1 MDFEYDDELVAIQEA
16 MRACLEPF
24 KDRREELTQ
33 MVMVEKKFPQE
44 VWDAICETG
53 LMGCLVSEEY
63 GGNEMG
69 LLAATVG
76 VETLAQNGMGN
87 ALFILG
93 TMAASCLMRNG
104 TEEIKQKYL
113 PTLASGEKK
122 FCFAITEPNAGS
134 NAFRLETLAKRD
146 PKSDGWLLNGSKVF
160 ITGADVAD
168 HMLLVCRT
176 TSRKEIEEKGMPK
189 AWGLALFIV
198 DMDSPGIDLKPIP
211 THGIEGMTQ
220 FLIHFDDCPIVAE
233 NIIGEPDMGSMVLFN
248 SLNPERIMA
257 AGTACGIAQ
266 NVLTKAVD
274 YANERRVFKNKP
286 IGSYQGISHP
296 LAKIA
301 IELEASKLL
310 AYRSAWAYDQGKH
323 AGMVGNYANMAKYT
337 AAEMAIEAVDRAIQ
351 TLGGYG
357 FSEEYG
363 IIHYY
368 ESVRLLRTAPITAE
382 LILNFVAEHHLG
394 LPRSY

>member
-1 MDFEYDDELVAIQEA
+1 MDFELSDELVAIQDA
-16 MRACLEPF
+16 MVACLEPF
-24 KDRREELTQ
+24 KDRREELVH
-33 MVMVEKKFPQE
+33 MVMVEKRFPQE
-44 VWDAICETG
+44 VWDAICSTG

-69 LLAATVG
+69 LLAATVA
-76 VETLAQNGMGN
+76 VETLASKGFGN

-93 TMAASCLMRNG
+93 TMASSCLMRNG
-104 TEEIKQKYL
+104 SERLKQKYL
-113 PTLASGEKK
+113 PDLASGEKK
-122 FCFAITEPNAGS
+122 FCFAITEPDAGS
-134 NAFRLETLAKRD
+134 NAFRLQTLATRD
-146 PKSDGWLLNGSKVF
+146 GDDWRLNGSKVF

-176 TSRKEIEEKGMPK
+176 TSRAEIEKRGLPK
-189 AWGLALFIV
+189 AMGLALFIL
-198 DMDSPGIDLKPIP
+198 DMDAPGIDLRPIP

-220 FLIHFDDCPIVAE
+220 FLIHFDDVPIPGE
-233 NIIGEPDMGSMVLFN
+233 NIIGEADMGSLVLFN

-257 AGTACGIAQ
+257 AGTACGLAS
-266 NVLTKAVD
+266 NVLQRSVA
-274 YANERRVFKNKP
+274 YANERKVFKNKP

-296 LAKIA
+296 LAKVA

-310 AYRSAWAYDQGKH
+310 TYRSAWAYDQNKH

-337 AAEMAIEAVDRAIQ
+337 AAEMAIDAVDRAIQ
-351 TLGGYG
+351 TMGGYG

-363 IIHYY
+363 VIHYY